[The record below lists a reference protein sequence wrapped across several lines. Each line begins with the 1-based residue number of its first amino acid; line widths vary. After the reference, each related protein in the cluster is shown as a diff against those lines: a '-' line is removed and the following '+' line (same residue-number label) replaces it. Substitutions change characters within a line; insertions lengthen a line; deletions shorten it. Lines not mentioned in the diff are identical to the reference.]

1 MGVGERRGWVNL
13 CQVLSFS
20 EPLSA
25 HMPRVLRQSL
35 PAVSQGRDH
44 ERTTCKTICCCCCSV
59 AKLCPTRCDTM
70 NYSTPG
76 FPVLYY
82 LLEFAQTHVHRVSD
96 AIRDPLR
103 GPGAEVPGVCRL
115 WEVSRSLD
123 LDGPWKAKEAQ

>member
-1 MGVGERRGWVNL
+1 M
-13 CQVLSFS
+13 VLKSFDVVVCVYF
-20 EPLSA
+20 LFV
-25 HMPRVLRQSL
+25 VLTWFSVQFPVVQFAQSCL
-35 PAVSQGRDH
+35 TLFDPMD
-44 ERTTCKTICCCCCSV
+44 CS
-59 AKLCPTRCDTM
+59 M
-70 NYSTPG
+70 PG
-76 FPVLYY
+76 FSVLYY